1 MNVVERVQ
9 YECKKKKIPISRLER
24 ECGFSNGY
32 IRNLRE
38 GKIPADRLQ
47 AIADYLKVPYLYLL
61 NGEPEITAD
70 KLFAGVD
77 YVLPELTITEEER
90 ELLRAYRDAPEST
103 KDIIRKILDVGA
115 AEGSDSLTE
124 AG

>member
-47 AIADYLKVPYLYLL
+47 IIADYLKVPYLYLL
-61 NGEPEITAD
+61 NGKPEITAD

-90 ELLRAYRDAPEST
+90 ELLRAYRDVPETT
-103 KDIIRKILDVGA
+103 KDIIRKILDIREK
-115 AEGSDSLTE
+115 EGSESLTE
-124 AG
+124 VG

>member
-1 MNVVERVQ
+1 
-9 YECKKKKIPISRLER
+9 
-24 ECGFSNGY
+24 
-32 IRNLRE
+32 LRE

-47 AIADYLKVPYLYLL
+47 IIAGYLEVPYLYLL
-61 NGEPEITAD
+61 NGEPKITAD

-90 ELLRAYRDAPEST
+90 ELLRTYRDAPETT
-103 KDIIRKILDVGA
+103 KDIIRKILDVKKDASG
-115 AEGSDSLTE
+115 SLTE

>member
-90 ELLRAYRDAPEST
+90 ELLRAYRDAAEST
-103 KDIIRKILDVGA
+103 KDIIRKILDIKKDASG
-115 AEGSDSLTE
+115 SLTE

>member
-47 AIADYLKVPYLYLL
+47 IIADYLDVSYRYLL
-61 NGEPEITAD
+61 DGKIDLTAD
-70 KLFAGVD
+70 KMFAGVD
-77 YVLPELTITEEER
+77 HLFPELTITEEER
-90 ELLRAYRDAPEST
+90 ELLRAYRDVPEST
-103 KDIIRKILDVGA
+103 KDIIRKILDIKKDA
-115 AEGSDSLTE
+115 SESLTE
-124 AG
+124 VG

>member
-90 ELLRAYRDAPEST
+90 ELLRVKQE
-103 KDIIRKILDVGA
+103 
-115 AEGSDSLTE
+115 
-124 AG
+124 

>member
-38 GKIPADRLQ
+38 GKIPADRLLI
-47 AIADYLKVPYLYLL
+47 IADYLKVPYLYLL
-61 NGEPEITAD
+61 NGELEITAD

-103 KDIIRKILDVGA
+103 KDIIRKILDIKKDASGSMTEVG
-115 AEGSDSLTE
+115 
-124 AG
+124 

>member
-1 MNVVERVQ
+1 MNTVERVRQ
-9 YECKKKKIPISRLER
+9 ECKKKEIPISRLEK

-90 ELLRAYRDAPEST
+90 ELLRAYRDAAEST
-103 KDIIRKILDVGA
+103 KDIIRKILDIKKDASG
-115 AEGSDSLTE
+115 SLTE
-124 AG
+124 VG